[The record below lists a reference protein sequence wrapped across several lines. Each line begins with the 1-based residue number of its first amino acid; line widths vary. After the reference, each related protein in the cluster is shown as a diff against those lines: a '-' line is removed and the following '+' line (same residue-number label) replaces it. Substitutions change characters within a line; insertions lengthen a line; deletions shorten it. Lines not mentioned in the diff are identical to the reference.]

1 MANKKR
7 TSQPHLV
14 KKIKSEF
21 SCFQWTDTNKVML
34 EIMCEL
40 MIKELGAILTQ
51 IQVENKKSLNLS
63 TYEDM
68 KKLMTR
74 ILISKTE
81 MNDKQRTYA
90 QYELVKVFFK
100 YFLVTQIKSV
110 RYLNNSLFR
119 VSPCKGKILLVLLFH
134 RHTHVLDLSLFIGF
148 IIIYTWV
155 TSEFLSQ

>member
-1 MANKKR
+1 
-7 TSQPHLV
+7 
-14 KKIKSEF
+14 
-21 SCFQWTDTNKVML
+21 
-34 EIMCEL
+34 MCEL

-110 RYLNNSLFR
+110 RYLKNSLFR
-119 VSPCKGKILLVLLFH
+119 VSPCKGKTLLVLLFH
-134 RHTHVLDLSLFIGF
+134 THTHTHTQTCSGPIFFRKFGRDPCTVRDIILKPPITFFLDKLGG
-148 IIIYTWV
+148 
-155 TSEFLSQ
+155 